1 MNLIHT
7 NSQGQVR
14 LTFSGAFRFN
24 DIHRGS
30 DVPRVLRPPLKMSAY
45 LETLATS
52 STSTGC
58 DGEVD
63 DIEDC
68 MSGVKLPSPSDRIRV
83 ENKILPKALRRKPS
97 SSTTSPVAIGDSF
110 IPGTQSIFIKTW
122 GCSHNNSD
130 GEYMAGL
137 LGASGYTIT
146 GTNQPISTHG
156 DIVLL

>member
-1 MNLIHT
+1 
-7 NSQGQVR
+7 
-14 LTFSGAFRFN
+14 
-24 DIHRGS
+24 
-30 DVPRVLRPPLKMSAY
+30 MSAY

-52 STSTGC
+52 SPSTGC

-83 ENKILPKALRRKPS
+83 ENKILPKALRRKLS

-156 DIVLL
+156 DIVLLCT